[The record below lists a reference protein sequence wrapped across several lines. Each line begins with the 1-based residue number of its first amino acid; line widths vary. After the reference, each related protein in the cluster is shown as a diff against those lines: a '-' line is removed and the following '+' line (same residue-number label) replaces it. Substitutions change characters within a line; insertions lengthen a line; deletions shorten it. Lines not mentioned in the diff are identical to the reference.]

1 MPTTQRRPPPRRPPS
16 RGSSR
21 RGRRGSGLPVR
32 LIDRRI
38 GLLFA
43 LFLALLAVAGLRAT
57 WLGTVK
63 AGALSERAVS
73 QQIEDLTVDARR
85 GTIEDRNGIE
95 LAVSEDSVTVF
106 AHPFLIDD
114 PARVA
119 GRIAPLIGQAES
131 DLLEKLSDRKSSFV
145 YLRRKMDASL
155 GQKIEDLGIEG
166 IGTVVEPKRT
176 YPQGYLASQVLG
188 MVGTDN
194 VGLSGLEYSREE
206 ELHGEDGKR
215 RLVKDALGE
224 PVSMVEVER
233 SRPGEDLQL
242 TIDARIQERT
252 EAVLA
257 EVGQTY
263 TPKGATAV
271 VMDPR
276 SGEILALANWPRVDA
291 NNVDG
296 APALAR
302 QNRAIQANFEP
313 GSTFKAI
320 TVSGAIEEGLVE
332 PSTQLSVPPFIQ
344 VADRTV
350 GEAHDGGG
358 GTFSVADILA
368 RSSNVGSVMVGLK
381 LGARPFDKWVRRF
394 GFGQPTGVDLPG
406 EEGGIVLRPENY
418 SGSSMGNMPI
428 GQGIAVTPMQM
439 AAAYT
444 AIANHG
450 VMRRPYVIAGNAP
463 PARRVLSKRTAA
475 EVSKMLEGV
484 LAAGGTAEE
493 ASVEGYTLAG
503 KTGTAEKAI
512 KGGYSKTDFIPSF
525 IGYAPAKNPRLLVAV
540 MVDTPRGD
548 YYGGTVAAP
557 AFERI
562 MEFALPYLKIP
573 PE

>member
-1 MPTTQRRPPPRRPPS
+1 ME
-16 RGSSR
+16 
-21 RGRRGSGLPVR
+21 
-32 LIDRRI
+32 RRI

-43 LFLALLAVAGLRAT
+43 LFLVLLGLAALRAT

-63 AGALSERAVS
+63 SGSLADRAVS
-73 QQIEDLTVDARR
+73 QQVEDLTVNARR
-85 GTIEDRNGIE
+85 GTIVDRNGIE
-95 LAVSEDSVTVF
+95 LAVSEDAVTVF
-106 AHPFLIDD
+106 AHPFLVDD
-114 PARVA
+114 PAKVA
-119 GRIAPLIGQAES
+119 ARLAPLIGRTES
-131 DLLEKLSDRKSSFV
+131 ELLEKLSDKDSGFV
-145 YLRRKMDASL
+145 YLRRKMDAAL
-155 GQKIEDLGIEG
+155 GERIEELKIEG
-166 IGTVVEPKRT
+166 IDTVVEAKRT
-176 YPQGYLASQVLG
+176 YPQGPLAAQVLG

-194 VGLSGLEYSREE
+194 TGLAGLEYSRDR
-206 ELHGEDGKR
+206 ELHGNDGKR

-224 PVSMVEVER
+224 PISMIEVEHAE
-233 SRPGEDLQL
+233 PGTDLRL
-242 TIDARIQERT
+242 TLDARIQERT

-257 EVGQTY
+257 DVGRTY
-263 TPKGATAV
+263 MPQGATAV

-296 APALAR
+296 SPEYAR
-302 QNRAIQANFEP
+302 RNRAIQANYEP
-313 GSTFKAI
+313 GSTFKAF
-320 TVSGAIEEGLVE
+320 TVAGAIEEGLVE
-332 PSTQLSVPPFIQ
+332 PGTQLSVPPLIQ

-368 RSSNVGSVMVGLK
+368 RSSNVGSVMIGLG
-381 LGARPFDKWVRRF
+381 LGAKRFDKWVRRF
-394 GFGQPTGVDLPG
+394 GFGSPTGADLPG

-439 AAAYT
+439 ASAYT
-444 AIANHG
+444 AIANKG
-450 VMRRPYVIAGNAP
+450 VMRRPFVIDGNAP
-463 PARRVLSKRTAA
+463 PARRVLSRRTATQ
-475 EVSKMLEGV
+475 VSKMLEGV

-512 KGGYSKTDFIPSF
+512 KGGYSKTDFVASF

-548 YYGGTVAAP
+548 IYGGTVAAP

-573 PE
+573 PG

>member
-1 MPTTQRRPPPRRPPS
+1 
-16 RGSSR
+16 
-21 RGRRGSGLPVR
+21 VE
-32 LIDRRI
+32 RRI

-43 LFLALLAVAGLRAT
+43 LFLVLLGLAAVRAT

-63 AGALSERAVS
+63 SGSLADRAVS
-73 QQIEDLTVDARR
+73 QQIEDLTVNARR
-85 GTIEDRNGIE
+85 GTVVDRNGIE
-95 LAVSEDSVTVF
+95 LAVSEDAVTVF
-106 AHPFLIDD
+106 AHPFLVDN
-114 PARVA
+114 PAKVA
-119 GRIAPLIGQAES
+119 ARLAPLIGRTES
-131 DLLEKLSDRKSSFV
+131 ELLEKLSDKDSGFV
-145 YLRRKMDASL
+145 YLRRKMDAAL
-155 GQKIEDLGIEG
+155 GEQIEELKIEG
-166 IGTVVEPKRT
+166 IDTVVEAKRT
-176 YPQGYLASQVLG
+176 YPQGPLAAQVLG

-194 VGLSGLEYSREE
+194 TGLAGLEYSRDR
-206 ELHGEDGKR
+206 ELHGNDGKR

-224 PVSMVEVER
+224 PISMIEVEHAE
-233 SRPGEDLQL
+233 PGMDLRL
-242 TIDARIQERT
+242 TLDARIQERT

-257 EVGQTY
+257 DVGRTY
-263 TPKGATAV
+263 MPQGATAV

-296 APALAR
+296 SPEYAR
-302 QNRAIQANFEP
+302 RNRAIQANYEP
-313 GSTFKAI
+313 GSTFKAF
-320 TVSGAIEEGLVE
+320 TVAGAIEEGLVE
-332 PSTQLSVPPFIQ
+332 PGTQLSVPPLIQ

-358 GTFSVADILA
+358 GTFTVADILA
-368 RSSNVGSVMVGLK
+368 RSSNVGSVMIGLK
-381 LGARPFDKWVRRF
+381 LGATRFDRWVRRF
-394 GFGQPTGVDLPG
+394 GFGEQTGVDLPG

-439 AAAYT
+439 ASAYT
-444 AIANHG
+444 AIANKG
-450 VMRRPYVIAGNAP
+450 VMRRPFVIDGNAP
-463 PARRVLSKRTAA
+463 PARRVLSRRTATQ
-475 EVSKMLEGV
+475 VSKMLEGV

-512 KGGYSKTDFIPSF
+512 KGGYSKTDFVASF

-548 YYGGTVAAP
+548 IYGGTVAAP

-573 PE
+573 PG

>member
-1 MPTTQRRPPPRRPPS
+1 VPVTQRRPPTRRPRRGP
-16 RGSSR
+16 
-21 RGRRGSGLPVR
+21 GLPPTR
-32 LIDRRI
+32 LVERRI

-43 LFLALLAVAGLRAT
+43 LFLILLALAALRAT
-57 WLGTVK
+57 WLGTVRS
-63 AGALSERAVS
+63 GSLSERAVS
-73 QQIEDLTVDARR
+73 QQIEDIADPASR
-85 GTIEDRNGIE
+85 GTIFDRNGVE

-114 PARVA
+114 PMKVA
-119 GRIAPLIGQAES
+119 AKLAPLIGLTE
-131 DLLEKLSDRKSSFV
+131 DELLRKLSNRKLTFV

-155 GQKIEDLGIEG
+155 GEKIKKLGIEG
-166 IGTVVEPKRT
+166 IGAVTEPKRV

-188 MVGTDN
+188 LVGTDN
-194 VGLSGLEYSREE
+194 VGLSGLEYARDK
-206 ELHGEDGKR
+206 ELRGEDGER

-224 PVSMVEVER
+224 PVSLVETKR
-233 SRPGEDLQL
+233 ATPGESLQL
-242 TIDARIQERT
+242 TLDTRIQERT

-263 TPKGATAV
+263 TPQGATAV

-296 APALAR
+296 APAFAR
-302 QNRAIQANFEP
+302 QNRAIQANYEP
-313 GSTFKAI
+313 GSTFKAFTI
-320 TVSGAIEEGLVE
+320 SGALSEGLVE
-332 PSTQLSVPPFIQ
+332 PGTTLSVPPEIQ

-358 GTFSVADILA
+358 GTKTVADILA
-368 RSSNVGSVMVGLK
+368 QSSNVGSVMIGLK
-381 LGARPFDKWVRRF
+381 LGAKHFDRWVRRF
-394 GFGQPTGVDLPG
+394 GFGRPTGVDLPG
-406 EEGGIVLRPENY
+406 EEGGIVLRPEHY

-450 VMRRPYVIAGNAP
+450 VMRPPYIVKGDQP
-463 PARRVLSKRTAA
+463 KPRRVLKPRIAA
-475 EVSKMLEGV
+475 QVSHMLEGV

-493 ASVEGYTLAG
+493 AQVDGYTLAG

-512 KGGYSKTDFIPSF
+512 KGGYSKTDFIASF
-525 IGYAPAKNPRLLVAV
+525 IGYAPAKDPRLLVAV

-548 YYGGTVAAP
+548 IYGGTVAAP

-573 PE
+573 PG

>member
-1 MPTTQRRPPPRRPPS
+1 VPATTRRPTTRRP
-16 RGSSR
+16 R
-21 RGRRGSGLPVR
+21 RGPGLPPTR
-32 LIDRRI
+32 LVEKRI

-43 LFLALLAVAGLRAT
+43 MFLMLLALAALRAT

-63 AGALSERAVS
+63 SGSLSDRAVS
-73 QQIEDLTVDARR
+73 QQIEDVADPARR
-85 GTIEDRNGIE
+85 GTIFDRNGVD

-106 AHPFLIDD
+106 AHPFLIKD

-119 GRIAPLIGQAES
+119 ARLAPLIGQSRDE
-131 DLLEKLSDRKSSFV
+131 LLRKLADRKTTFV

-155 GQKIEDLGIEG
+155 GEKIKNLKIEG
-166 IGTVVEPKRT
+166 IGTVTEPKRV
-176 YPQGYLASQVLG
+176 YPQGFLASQVLG
-188 MVGTDN
+188 LVGTDN
-194 VGLSGLEYSREE
+194 VGLSGLEYSQDR
-206 ELHGEDGKR
+206 LLRGEDGER

-224 PVSMVEVER
+224 PVSLIETKR
-233 SRPGEDLQL
+233 SKPGKSLQL
-242 TIDARIQERT
+242 TLDVRIQERT

-263 TPKGATAV
+263 RPHGATAV

-276 SGEILALANWPRVDA
+276 TGEILALANWPRVDA
-291 NNVDG
+291 NNVEG
-296 APALAR
+296 APAYAR
-302 QNRAIQANFEP
+302 QNRAIQDNYEP
-313 GSTFKAI
+313 GSTFKAV
-320 TVSGAIEEGLVE
+320 TVSGALSERLVTPDTAFE
-332 PSTQLSVPPFIQ
+332 VPPEIQ

-358 GTFSVADILA
+358 GTKTVARILA
-368 RSSNVGSVMVGLK
+368 ESSNVGSVMIGLR
-381 LGARPFDKWVRRF
+381 LGAKRFDKWVRRF
-394 GFGQPTGVDLPG
+394 GFGRPTGVDLPG
-406 EEGGIVLRPENY
+406 EEGGIVLRPEHY

-439 AAAYT
+439 ATAYT

-450 VMRRPYVIAGNAP
+450 VMRRPYVVKGDRP
-463 PARRVLSKRTAA
+463 PPKRVLTRRTADQ
-475 EVSKMLEGV
+475 VSHMLEGV

-493 ASVEGYTLAG
+493 AQVEGYTLAG

-512 KGGYSKTDFIPSF
+512 KGGYSKTDFIASF
-525 IGYAPAKNPRLLVAV
+525 IGYAPARNPRLLVAV

-548 YYGGTVAAP
+548 IYGGTVAAP

-573 PE
+573 PR

>member
-1 MPTTQRRPPPRRPPS
+1 MPATRSRPPTRRPP
-16 RGSSR
+16 
-21 RGRRGSGLPVR
+21 GRNRTSNPAR
-32 LIDRRI
+32 LVDRRV

-43 LFLALLAVAGLRAT
+43 VFLVLLVVVALRAT
-57 WLGTVK
+57 WIGTVRSGDL
-63 AGALSERAVS
+63 AERAVS
-73 QQIEDLTVDARR
+73 QQIEDLTTAARR
-85 GTIEDRNGIE
+85 GTIADRNGIE

-114 PARVA
+114 PAKVA
-119 GRIAPLIGQAES
+119 ARIAPLVGRTES
-131 DLLEKLSDRKSSFV
+131 ELLEKLSDKESSFV
-145 YLRRKMDASL
+145 YLRHKMDASL
-155 GQKIEDLGIEG
+155 GQRIEDLGIEG

-176 YPQGYLASQVLG
+176 YPQGHLAAQVLG

-194 VGLSGLEYSREE
+194 TGLAGLEYSRDEQ
-206 ELHGEDGKR
+206 LHGKDGKR

-224 PVSMVEVER
+224 PISLVEVER
-233 SRPGEDLQL
+233 SEPGQNLRL
-242 TIDARIQERT
+242 TLDTRIQERT

-263 TPKGATAV
+263 TPEGATAV

-276 SGEILALANWPRVDA
+276 TGEILALANWPRVDA

-296 APALAR
+296 APEYAR
-302 QNRAIQANFEP
+302 RNRAIQANYEP
-313 GSTFKAI
+313 GSTFKAF
-320 TVSGAIEEGLVE
+320 TVSGAIEEGLVT
-332 PSTQLSVPPFIQ
+332 PDTQLSVPPFIQ

-368 RSSNVGSVMVGLK
+368 RSSNVGSVMIGLK
-381 LGARPFDKWVRRF
+381 LGAERFDHWVRKF
-394 GFGQPTGVDLPG
+394 GFGEPTGVDLPG

-450 VMRRPYVIAGNAP
+450 IMRPPYVIAGNRP
-463 PARRVLSKRTAA
+463 RPRRVLSKRTAA
-475 EVSKMLEGV
+475 DVSKMLEGV

-493 ASVEGYTLAG
+493 ASVDGYTLAG

-512 KGGYSKTDFIPSF
+512 KGGYSETDFIASF

-548 YYGGTVAAP
+548 IYGGTVAAP

-573 PE
+573 PG

>member
-1 MPTTQRRPPPRRPPS
+1 MPVTQRRPPTRRPRRGP
-16 RGSSR
+16 
-21 RGRRGSGLPVR
+21 GLPPTR
-32 LIDRRI
+32 LVERRI

-43 LFLALLAVAGLRAT
+43 LFLMLLALAALRAT
-57 WLGTVK
+57 WLGTVRS
-63 AGALSERAVS
+63 GSLSERAVS
-73 QQIEDLTVDARR
+73 QQIEDIADPASR
-85 GTIEDRNGIE
+85 GTIFDRNGVE

-114 PARVA
+114 PMKVA
-119 GRIAPLIGQAES
+119 AKLAPLIGLTE
-131 DLLEKLSDRKSSFV
+131 DELLRKLSNRKLTFV

-155 GQKIEDLGIEG
+155 GEKIKKLGIEG
-166 IGTVVEPKRT
+166 IGTVTEPKRV

-188 MVGTDN
+188 LVGTDN
-194 VGLSGLEYSREE
+194 VGLSGLEYARDK
-206 ELHGEDGKR
+206 ELRGEDGER

-224 PVSMVEVER
+224 PVSLVETKR
-233 SRPGEDLQL
+233 ATPGESLQL
-242 TIDARIQERT
+242 TLDTRIQERT

-263 TPKGATAV
+263 TPQGATAV

-296 APALAR
+296 APAFAR
-302 QNRAIQANFEP
+302 QNRAIQANYEP
-313 GSTFKAI
+313 GSTFKAFTI
-320 TVSGAIEEGLVE
+320 SGALSEGLVE
-332 PSTQLSVPPFIQ
+332 PGTTLSVPPEIQ

-358 GTFSVADILA
+358 GTKTVADILA
-368 RSSNVGSVMVGLK
+368 QSSNVGSVMIGLK
-381 LGARPFDKWVRRF
+381 LGAKHFDRWVRRF
-394 GFGQPTGVDLPG
+394 GFGRPTGVDLPG
-406 EEGGIVLRPENY
+406 EEGGIVLRPEHY

-450 VMRRPYVIAGNAP
+450 VMRPPYIVKGDQP
-463 PARRVLSKRTAA
+463 KPRRVLKPRIAA
-475 EVSKMLEGV
+475 QVSHMLEGV

-493 ASVEGYTLAG
+493 AQVDGYTLAG

-512 KGGYSKTDFIPSF
+512 KGGYSKTDFIASF
-525 IGYAPAKNPRLLVAV
+525 IGYAPAKDPRLLVAV

-548 YYGGTVAAP
+548 IYGGTVAAP

-573 PE
+573 PG